1 MELSLDSA
9 NIVILAKNHNPTI
22 VSKEWLTQK
31 EILTGEIVSFV
42 HTPAFSVTETDIFTF
57 IVDPERLQISIK
69 ENISENIEILSKIAK
84 AYITKLPETPYTAI
98 GFNYLYKIAT
108 ERKSLKNIL
117 SPNDEK
123 FKKLFSEDYQLGGSI
138 RFKFENFLVIINF
151 RSENDGKIVADFNFN
166 FNSEDVGKIIEKIE
180 THATIKRKSEEIL
193 EELFND

>member
-98 GFNYLYKIAT
+98 GFNYLYNIAT

-123 FKKLFSEDYQLGGSI
+123 FKNLFSEDYQLGGSI

>member
-1 MELSLDSA
+1 MDSA

-98 GFNYLYKIAT
+98 GFNYLYNIAT

-123 FKKLFSEDYQLGGSI
+123 FKNLFSEDYQLGGSI